1 MKMRMGTVVL
11 LLMAILV
18 APAHA
23 RDWRRAA
30 WRASQAAVGVLAVA
44 DVGSTWGKGEA
55 NPLLQSRGGGFGAR
69 GVALKAGIVGGW
81 LVGQELLGRHRPQW
95 QPALAVANTGMAV
108 VTGWTVKHNLGVPK

>member
-1 MKMRMGTVVL
+1 MITRMATIL
-11 LLMAILV
+11 LLSVALV
-18 APAHA
+18 VPAHA
-23 RDWRRAA
+23 RDWRRV

-55 NPLLQSRGGGFGAR
+55 NPILRSKGGGFGAR

-95 QPALAVANTGMAV
+95 QPALTVANTGMAV
-108 VTGWTVKHNLGVPK
+108 VTGWTVKHNMGVPK